1 MDRSAERAGG
11 PASIDWTA
19 LPASTPAPVRRLLER
34 CLDRDP
40 RRRLRDIGEARIVLD
55 DVATGAGAAAPSVA
69 PPRTT
74 RRWAGWPVAVLG
86 VAIIAAAAVLAT
98 IPFESRSPAVRPAT
112 RFPLTL
118 PPGQPLVAPTP
129 HHVIALSPDGR
140 RLVYVGSDRLYLR
153 ALGAL
158 DAVAIAGTDRPG
170 GIITEPAFSPD
181 GRSIAFWSGGD
192 RTIKTIPVEGGLPT
206 TVAAADNPFGLS
218 WADDAIYMGAGR
230 GGIVRVRIGGSPAV
244 VARVAGDEWAHGPQ
258 RLPGGGL
265 IFTIARGSGIDRWDT
280 ARVVVQL
287 PDGSRRT
294 LIERATDARYVATGH
309 LVYGTSEGVRAVA
322 FDARR
327 LAVSGSP
334 LVTLAGVRGSS
345 GRETGAWQFAVADS
359 GTIAYVPGAIRRSG
373 PAGELGADTRVVVD
387 RSGVLTP
394 LPLPPGAYREVRA
407 ARDGRLAIAIDDG
420 ADAAIYLYDPVH
432 PGPLQ
437 RLTSGGRERA
447 PLWSADGRSVAFQSD
462 RDGDAAI
469 FWQPADGS
477 RPPERLTTPGR
488 GESHWPEAWL
498 PDGRGFLFSVRGR
511 DDYTLWLCTLPD
523 RRTAPFGDVRSTM
536 PIDAVVSPD
545 GHWLAYGA
553 ASGVHMSSRSLVV
566 QPIPAT
572 GARYTLVQDWP
583 KDAPTN
589 AAHKPLWADD
599 SGRSTWCRGSDSSNA
614 FRCPPSRPS
623 PSASRSPSHADSS
636 QPCPTCAGRTTSP
649 QTAPSSASS

>member
-1 MDRSAERAGG
+1 M
-11 PASIDWTA
+11 
-19 LPASTPAPVRRLLER
+19 
-34 CLDRDP
+34 
-40 RRRLRDIGEARIVLD
+40 
-55 DVATGAGAAAPSVA
+55 
-69 PPRTT
+69 
-74 RRWAGWPVAVLG
+74 AVLG

-98 IPFESRSPAVRPAT
+98 IPFESRSPAVRSAT

-230 GGIVRVRIGGSPAV
+230 GGIVRVPIGGSPAV

-322 FDARR
+322 FDVRR

-345 GRETGAWQFAVADS
+345 GRATGAWQFAVADS

-387 RSGVLTP
+387 RAGVLTP

-407 ARDGRLAIAIDDG
+407 ARDGRLAIAVDDG
-420 ADAAIYLYDPVH
+420 ADAAIYLYDPVR
-432 PGPLQ
+432 PRAFAAPDQ
-437 RLTSGGRERA
+437 RRPRARAVVERGWPIGRPSSRTA
-447 PLWSADGRSVAFQSD
+447 TVTRRFS
-462 RDGDAAI
+462 
-469 FWQPADGS
+469 GS
-477 RPPERLTTPGR
+477 RP
-488 GESHWPEAWL
+488 
-498 PDGRGFLFSVRGR
+498 
-511 DDYTLWLCTLPD
+511 
-523 RRTAPFGDVRSTM
+523 TA
-536 PIDAVVSPD
+536 
-545 GHWLAYGA
+545 
-553 ASGVHMSSRSLVV
+553 
-566 QPIPAT
+566 
-572 GARYTLVQDWP
+572 
-583 KDAPTN
+583 
-589 AAHKPLWADD
+589 AAHPND
-599 SGRSTWCRGSDSSNA
+599 
-614 FRCPPSRPS
+614 
-623 PSASRSPSHADSS
+623 
-636 QPCPTCAGRTTSP
+636 
-649 QTAPSSASS
+649 